1 MKKNYLL
8 ITLLS
13 IICAAGCVG
22 DILEITDEPASSSES
37 GSSGDST
44 PDGSIS
50 EVDFNG
56 EVTVTYSSD
65 GASVSGTS
73 EDFSVISDGGSVVI
87 TYTGSENILYILTG
101 ESSDGSFK
109 LYSETRQAVRLS
121 GLNLTNRDGAA
132 INIQSGH
139 LTYMEVIGS
148 NSLSDSG
155 SAKYSTD
162 NEDCKGV
169 LFSEGSLLFSGSGS
183 LTVNS
188 QNSAGKSG
196 IVSDDHIVFSDSP
209 AITVTAGSGAGHG
222 VKANDYVQ
230 LSGGN
235 LDITAKAAMKK
246 GITSDD
252 YVLAEGGSTTINISG
267 GVAYDSEDGEY
278 TGSAGIKADNFFGMT
293 GGTVVITNSG
303 SGGKGVRAGVYG
315 YDSKNHTLKDSYI
328 SGGSLSI
335 TTTGSESND
344 VSCKGI
350 KIGWVTKN
358 GSGDHAR
365 VTGYAGNMTVSGGS
379 ICIKTSRSEAFEV
392 KGNLT
397 FNGGETY
404 AYSAGDDAIN
414 SQGELNLNDGFVY
427 CYSSANDAIDTN
439 GNLKLNGGY
448 LYAVCT
454 AGNPEVAVDANTE
467 GGYKLYINSGAT
479 LVAYG
484 GLESGYSASQSV
496 YTFSAT
502 AGAWNGLFNGSKII
516 AAFKAPSNISSF
528 VVSAPSLSAGYKG
541 VTVASGSELCN
552 DTWATDGI
560 SGGTSTSLS
569 TYSGGGGFGPGGGGP
584 GGGGHWH

>member
-1 MKKNYLL
+1 MKKICLL
-8 ITLLS
+8 IALLCM
-13 IICAAGCVG
+13 ICAAGCVG
-22 DILEITDEPASSSES
+22 DILDITDDPASGS
-37 GSSGDST
+37 GGDGQ

-73 EDFSVISDGGSVVI
+73 DQFSVASDGGSVVI
-87 TYTGSENILYILTG
+87 TYAGSDNILYILKG
-101 ESSDGSFK
+101 ESANGSFK
-109 LYSETRQAVRLS
+109 LYSEARQAVRLE
-121 GLNLTNRDGAA
+121 GLNLTNPAGAA
-132 INIQSGH
+132 INIQSGR
-139 LTYMEVIGS
+139 LTYVEVTGS

-155 SAKYSTD
+155 SAQYPTD
-162 NEDCKGV
+162 GEDCKGV

-183 LTVNS
+183 LTVNC

-196 IVSDDHIVFSDSP
+196 IVSDDHIAFSDSP
-209 AITVTAGSGAGHG
+209 AITVTAGSAAGHG

-230 LSGGN
+230 ISGGN
-235 LDITAKAAMKK
+235 LDITARAAMKK

-252 YVLAEGGSTTINISG
+252 YVLVEGGSTTINISG

-293 GGTVVITNSG
+293 GGTVAITNTG
-303 SGGKGVRAGVYG
+303 TGGKGIRAGVYG
-315 YDSKNHTLKDSYI
+315 YDSKNHTLSDSYVR
-328 SGGSLSI
+328 GGSLSI

-350 KIGWVTKN
+350 KIGYKESATKAGWGGN
-358 GSGDHAR
+358 SGNY
-365 VTGYAGNMTVSGGS
+365 VYAGNMTVSGGS
-379 ICIKTSRSEAFEV
+379 IFVKTSKSEAFEV
-392 KGNLT
+392 KGKLT

-414 SQGELNLNDGFVY
+414 SQGELNINDGFVY

-439 GNLKLNGGY
+439 GDLKLNGGY
-448 LYAVCT
+448 LYAIST
-454 AGNPEVAVDANTE
+454 AGGAEVAVDANTE

-484 GLESGYSASQSV
+484 GLERGYSASQSV
-496 YTFSAT
+496 YTFGAT
-502 AGAWNGLFNGSKII
+502 ANAWNGLYDGSKIV

-541 VTVASGSELCN
+541 VTVAPGSELCSGV
-552 DTWATDGI
+552 WATDGI
-560 SGGTSTSLS
+560 GGGTSTSLS
-569 TYSGGGGFGPGGGGP
+569 EYTGGGGSGPGGGP

>member
-1 MKKNYLL
+1 MLRKNLL
-8 ITLLS
+8 ITLLC

-22 DILEITDEPASSSES
+22 DILDITDDPASSS
-37 GSSGDST
+37 DST

-50 EVDFNG
+50 EVVFNG

-73 EDFSVISDGGSVVI
+73 EDFSVISNEGSVVI
-87 TYTGSENILYILTG
+87 TYTGSDNILYILTG
-101 ESSDGSFK
+101 ESSNGSFK

-121 GLNLTNRDGAA
+121 GLNLTNPDGAA

-139 LTYMEVIGS
+139 LTYIEVTGS
-148 NSLSDSG
+148 NSLSDSD
-155 SAKYSTD
+155 SAKYPAD
-162 NEDCKGV
+162 GEDIKGV
-169 LFSEGSLLFSGSGS
+169 MFSEGSLLFSGSGS

-188 QNSAGKSG
+188 LNSAGKSG
-196 IVSDDHIVFSDSP
+196 IVSDDHIAFSDSP
-209 AITVTAGSGAGHG
+209 SITVTAGSSSGHG
-222 VKANDYVQ
+222 VKANEYVQ
-230 LSGGN
+230 ISGGK

-246 GITSDD
+246 GITSDG

-303 SGGKGVRAGVYG
+303 SGGKGISAGSYD
-315 YDSKNHTLKDSYI
+315 YDSKNHTLADSYI
-328 SGGSLSI
+328 SGGLLSI

-344 VSCKGI
+344 VSSKGI

-358 GSGDHAR
+358 GSGDRAR

-379 ICIKTSRSEAFEV
+379 IVVKSSKSEAFEV

-397 FNGGETY
+397 FNGGETF

-414 SQGELNLNDGFVY
+414 SQGELNINDGFVY

-448 LYAVCT
+448 LYAITT

-496 YTFSAT
+496 YTFGAT
-502 AGAWNGLFNGSKII
+502 ANVWNGLYNGSKII

-528 VVSAPSLSAGYKG
+528 VVSAPSLSAGYKN
-541 VTVASGSELCN
+541 VTVAPDSEKCN
-552 DTWATDGI
+552 GTWAADGI
-560 SGGTSTSLS
+560 SGGTSASLS
-569 TYSGGGGFGPGGGGP
+569 NYSGGGSGPGGGP
-584 GGGGHWH
+584 GGGHWH

>member
-1 MKKNYLL
+1 MTKKHLL
-8 ITLLS
+8 IALLCM
-13 IICAAGCVG
+13 ICAAGCVG
-22 DILEITDEPASSSES
+22 DILDITDDPASSS
-37 GSSGDST
+37 GGDGQ

-73 EDFSVISDGGSVVI
+73 DQFSVASDGGSVVI

-101 ESSDGSFK
+101 ESSNGSFK
-109 LYSETRQAVRLS
+109 LYSEARQAVRLE
-121 GLNLTNRDGAA
+121 GLTLTNPAGAA
-132 INIQSGH
+132 INIQSGR
-139 LTYMEVIGS
+139 LTYMEVTGS
-148 NSLSDSG
+148 NSLSDSS
-155 SAKYSTD
+155 SAQYPTD
-162 NEDCKGV
+162 GEDCKGV

-183 LTVNS
+183 LTVNC

-196 IVSDDHIVFSDSP
+196 IVSDDHIAFSDSP
-209 AITVTAGSGAGHG
+209 AITVTAGSAAGHC

-230 LSGGN
+230 ISGGN

-252 YVLAEGGSTTINISG
+252 YVLVEGGSTTINISG

-278 TGSAGIKADNFFGMT
+278 TGSAGIKADNFFGLT
-293 GGTVVITNSG
+293 GGTVTITNTG
-303 SGGKGVRAGVYG
+303 NGGKGVRAGVYG

-358 GSGDHAR
+358 GSGDRAR

-414 SQGELNLNDGFVY
+414 SQGELNINDGFVY

-439 GNLKLNGGY
+439 GDLKLNGGY
-448 LYAVCT
+448 LYAIST
-454 AGNPEVAVDANTE
+454 AGGAEVAVDANTE

-484 GLESGYSASQSV
+484 GLERGYSASQSV

-502 AGAWNGLFNGSKII
+502 ANAWNGLYDGSKMV

-541 VTVASGSELCN
+541 VTVASGSELCSGV
-552 DTWATDGI
+552 WATDGI

-569 TYSGGGGFGPGGGGP
+569 TYSGSGGFGPGGGP

>member
-1 MKKNYLL
+1 M
-8 ITLLS
+8 
-13 IICAAGCVG
+13 G
-22 DILEITDEPASSSES
+22 DILEITDDPASSSDS
-37 GSSGDST
+37 GSSGDGQ

-73 EDFSVISDGGSVVI
+73 DQFSVASDGGSVVI
-87 TYTGSENILYILTG
+87 TYAGSDNILYILTG
-101 ESSDGSFK
+101 ESSNGSFK
-109 LYSETRQAVRLS
+109 LYSEARQAVRLD
-121 GLNLTNRDGAA
+121 GLNLTNPAGAA
-132 INIQSGH
+132 INIQSGR
-139 LTYMEVIGS
+139 LTYMEVTGS

-155 SAKYSTD
+155 SAQYPTD
-162 NEDCKGV
+162 GEDCKGV

-183 LTVNS
+183 LTVNC
-188 QNSAGKSG
+188 QNSASKSG
-196 IVSDDHIVFSDSP
+196 IVSDDHIAFSDSP
-209 AITVTAGSGAGHG
+209 SITVTAGSGAGHG

-230 LSGGN
+230 ISGGN

-252 YVLAEGGSTTINISG
+252 YVLVEGGSTTINISG

-293 GGTVVITNSG
+293 GGTVVINNTGN
-303 SGGKGVRAGVYG
+303 GGKGIRAGVYG
-315 YDSKNHTLKDSYI
+315 YDSKNHTLADSYI
-328 SGGSLSI
+328 RGGSLSI
-335 TTTGSESND
+335 STTGSESND

-358 GSGDHAR
+358 GSGDRAK
-365 VTGYAGNMTVSGGS
+365 VTGFAGNMTVSGGS
-379 ICIKTSRSEAFEV
+379 IFIKTSRSEAFEV

-397 FNGGETY
+397 FDGGETY

-414 SQGELNLNDGFVY
+414 SQGELNINDGFVY

-439 GNLKLNGGY
+439 GDLKLNGGY
-448 LYAVCT
+448 LYAIST
-454 AGNPEVAVDANTE
+454 AGTPEVAVDANTE

-502 AGAWNGLFNGSKII
+502 ANAWNGLYDGSKIF

-541 VTVASGSELCN
+541 VTVASGSELCSGV
-552 DTWATDGI
+552 WATDGI
-560 SGGTSTSLS
+560 GGGTSTSLS
-569 TYSGGGGFGPGGGGP
+569 EYSGGGFGPGGGP

>member
-1 MKKNYLL
+1 MKKICLL
-8 ITLLS
+8 IALLS

-22 DILEITDEPASSSES
+22 DILDITDDPASSSDS
-37 GSSGDST
+37 SSGGDGQ

-73 EDFSVISDGGSVVI
+73 DQFSVASDGGSVVI
-87 TYTGSENILYILTG
+87 TYTGSEIILYILKG
-101 ESSDGSFK
+101 ESSNGSFK
-109 LYSETRQAVRLS
+109 LYSEARQAVRLD
-121 GLNLTNRDGAA
+121 GLNLTNPAGAA
-132 INIQSGH
+132 INIQSGR
-139 LTYMEVIGS
+139 LTYMEVTGS
-148 NSLSDSG
+148 NSLSDSS
-155 SAKYSTD
+155 SAQYPTD
-162 NEDCKGV
+162 GEDCKGV

-183 LTVNS
+183 LTVNCL
-188 QNSAGKSG
+188 NSAGKSG
-196 IVSDDHIVFSDSP
+196 IVSDDHIAFSDSP
-209 AITVTAGSGAGHG
+209 AITVTAGSAAGHG

-230 LSGGN
+230 ISGGK
-235 LDITAKAAMKK
+235 LDITARAAMKK

-252 YVLAEGGSTTINISG
+252 YVLVEGGSTTINISG
-267 GVAYDSEDGEY
+267 GVAYDSEDSEY

-414 SQGELNLNDGFVY
+414 SQGELNINDGFVY

-439 GNLKLNGGY
+439 GDLKLNGGY
-448 LYAVCT
+448 LYAICT
-454 AGNPEVAVDANTE
+454 AGAPEVAVDANTE
-467 GGYKLYINSGAT
+467 SGYKLYINSGAT

-502 AGAWNGLFNGSKII
+502 AGAWNGLYDGSKII
-516 AAFKAPSNISSF
+516 AAFKAPSNLSSF
-528 VVSAPSLSAGYKG
+528 AVSAPSLSAGYKG
-541 VTVASGSELCN
+541 VTVASSSELCN
-552 DTWATDGI
+552 GTWATDGI

-569 TYSGGGGFGPGGGGP
+569 TYSGGGFGPGGGGP